1 MLTVILGVALLI
13 NAVVHAFAP
22 AVVLPDLNIPN
33 IVLISLLA
41 MFLENYLKADKER
54 SYPGVFCWQHCLLEY

>member
-1 MLTVILGVALLI
+1 MREKKYFCNTMLTVILGVALLI

-33 IVLISLLA
+33 IVPV
-41 MFLENYLKADKER
+41 
-54 SYPGVFCWQHCLLEY
+54 SYTHLGSSYQCGKQ